1 MAKKTRQDQEKNK
14 NIVLLDS
21 QENPSGSS
29 RIVDFEKLI
38 TESFGINATNNLNRP
53 TLADH
58 LQDSFVYR
66 PQLMRCGGDNL
77 GMLVPDNVQRLSRMN
92 MLT

>member
-1 MAKKTRQDQEKNK
+1 MAKKTRQDQEKNE

-21 QENPSGSS
+21 QENPSGNS

-53 TLADH
+53 TLVDH
-58 LQDSFVYR
+58 LQDNFVYR
-66 PQLMRCGGDNL
+66 PQLMSCGGDNL
-77 GMLVPDNVQRLSRMN
+77 GMLVPDNVHRSSRMN

>member
-1 MAKKTRQDQEKNK
+1 MAKKTRQDQEKNE

-21 QENPSGSS
+21 QENPSGNS

-38 TESFGINATNNLNRP
+38 AESFGINATNDLNRP

-58 LQDSFVYR
+58 LQDNFVDR
-66 PQLMRCGGDNL
+66 PQLMRCGGTIWACLFQTMCKD
-77 GMLVPDNVQRLSRMN
+77 QAE
-92 MLT
+92 